1 MQPFSTGHIYVNYES
16 DAGVGRVHADYGGTK
31 YECLVALQNTYD

>member
-16 DAGVGRVHADYGGTK
+16 DAGVDRVQAAYGGAK
-31 YECLVALQNTYD
+31 YERLVALKNTYD